1 MQKKRNLW
9 PPRGGARTWCA
20 SEPSV
25 PGGATLSSALVVSK
39 DPAACS
45 LPQREGQPAAE
56 GQPSSAA
63 DARGG
68 WRTARSRTCRGPPRC
83 AAAQPCGQA
92 RTRPLSPTAHS
103 PAAAPRTR
111 PQPAVSPPSP
121 GTHES
126 LVTKDM
132 PSLSWPVT
140 IRRGVKPLIM
150 PSLTAIRLYQ
160 YEYRCVRCAAWQA
173 AAHGRSGIFA
183 EFPAMAT
190 NGARVL
196 LASGRVAQAV
206 AFLLEHDLPP
216 RGCG

>member
-63 DARGG
+63 EPEEGGGGALPEVEHAGALRVARRPNPVAKHARGPS
-68 WRTARSRTCRGPPRC
+68 APR
-83 AAAQPCGQA
+83 
-92 RTRPLSPTAHS
+92 PTALLLL
-103 PAAAPRTR
+103 APRTR

-173 AAHGRSGIFA
+173 AAHGR
-183 EFPAMAT
+183 EFSPNSQPWPRT
-190 NGARVL
+190 VPGSFWLLGA
-196 LASGRVAQAV
+196 
-206 AFLLEHDLPP
+206 
-216 RGCG
+216 